1 MARRHH
7 YKDRSKQVELDI
19 TTFLNLM
26 VVLIPFLLVTAV
38 FSRITIQELNL
49 PSQAAGGEKPDKP
62 VITIEV
68 IIRTDKVQLSDGKK
82 VIATFAGKET
92 EKEMEKG
99 VMEKV
104 MEYDIK
110 GLSKHLLEIKGK
122 HEEKL
127 DATILV
133 EPDIEYAQVIRV
145 MDAVKVAEVKQPD
158 SEEVSKVVLFP
169 QLSLG
174 DAP

>member
-1 MARRHH
+1 MSKRHH
-7 YKDRSKQVELDI
+7 YKRGDEQVELDI

-49 PSQAAGGEKPDKP
+49 PTEAAGGAQPDKP
-62 VITIEV
+62 LVTIEV
-68 IIRTDKVQLSDGKK
+68 IIRKDKLQITDGSRITATINKLEDGK
-82 VIATFAGKET
+82 
-92 EKEMEKG
+92 
-99 VMEKV
+99 
-104 MEYDIK
+104 YDIK
-110 GLSKHLLEIKGK
+110 KLSSHLLELKGK
-122 HEEKL
+122 YEEKQ

-133 EPDIEYAQVIRV
+133 ESDIEYEDIIHV
-145 MDAVKVAEVKQPD
+145 MDAVKVAEVQQEGV
-158 SEEVSKVVLFP
+158 EEAQKVVLFP

>member
-1 MARRHH
+1 MSRRHH
-7 YKDRSKQVELDI
+7 YKNRNEQVELDI

-49 PSQAAGGEKPDKP
+49 PSAAGGEKPDKP
-62 VITIEV
+62 LVTIEV
-68 IIRTDKVQLSDGKK
+68 IVRKGNLQLSDGNR
-82 VIATFAGKET
+82 ITNTLPLTAEGKH
-92 EKEMEKG
+92 
-99 VMEKV
+99 
-104 MEYDIK
+104 DIK
-110 GLSKHLLEIKGK
+110 KLSSLLLELKGQ
-122 HEEKL
+122 HEKKE

-133 EPDIEYAQVIRV
+133 EPDIEYEDVIHV
-145 MDAVKVAEVKQPD
+145 MDAVKVAEVAQEGV
-158 SEEVSKVVLFP
+158 EEVQKVVLFP

>member
-7 YKDRSKQVELDI
+7 YNTKGDQVELDI

-49 PSQAAGGEKPDKP
+49 PSAAAGGEKPDKP
-62 VITIEV
+62 LVTIEV
-68 IIRTDKVQLSDGKK
+68 IVRKDKLQLSDGKSITANIPK
-82 VIATFAGKET
+82 LD
-92 EKEMEKG
+92 EKK
-99 VMEKV
+99 
-104 MEYDIK
+104 YDIK
-110 GLSKHLLEIKGK
+110 TLSKYLLELKGQY
-122 HEEKL
+122 EEKQ

-133 EPDIEYAQVIRV
+133 EPDIEYEDIIHV
-145 MDAVKVAEVKQPD
+145 MDAVKVAEVVQPGV
-158 SEEVSKVVLFP
+158 EEKERVVLFP